1 MATAATV
8 SGAVGKGASTSS
20 VVDELTKRF
29 EAAVEA
35 ERVDIDTVRKLAAM
49 GNAILLGHTIQGSSG
64 LAACCS

>member
-49 GNAILLGHTIQGSSG
+49 GNAIL
-64 LAACCS
+64 